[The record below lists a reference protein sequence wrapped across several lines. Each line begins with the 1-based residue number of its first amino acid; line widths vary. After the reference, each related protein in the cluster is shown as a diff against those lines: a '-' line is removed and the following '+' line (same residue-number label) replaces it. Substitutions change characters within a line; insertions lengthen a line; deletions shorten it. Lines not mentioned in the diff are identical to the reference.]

1 VSLFFLLYWKV
12 FRVVKG
18 VRKEIFRPECN
29 PQFQSLHCIAHL
41 DEDVT
46 EVLPYLNAVLGGH
59 QYLRDPPALT
69 LKVHGKLI
77 TLHPREIAVNALKDE
92 GEADKILEW
101 LKQEINETWGKRDT
115 VEPSFETPAQPRIF
129 EILKLLPKT
138 NRAECGQPTCMV
150 FGSLAVEGAKAPD
163 DCPPLDDPNRAEIAR
178 YLKQFV
184 FEL

>member
-1 VSLFFLLYWKV
+1 MLL
-12 FRVVKG
+12 KG
-18 VRKEIFRPECN
+18 YRKEIFRPECN

-41 DEDVT
+41 DDDVT

-59 QYLRDPPALT
+59 QYLKEPPSLT

-101 LKQEINETWGKRDT
+101 LKQEINETWVKRDT
-115 VEPSFETPAQPRIF
+115 LEPSFETPAQPRIF

-138 NRAECGQPTCMV
+138 NCGECGQPTCMV
-150 FGSLAVEGAKAPD
+150 FASLVAQGVKGTV
-163 DCPPLDDPNRAEIAR
+163 DCPPLNEQNKKKLQT
-178 YLKQFV
+178 YLEQFS
-184 FEL
+184 FNL